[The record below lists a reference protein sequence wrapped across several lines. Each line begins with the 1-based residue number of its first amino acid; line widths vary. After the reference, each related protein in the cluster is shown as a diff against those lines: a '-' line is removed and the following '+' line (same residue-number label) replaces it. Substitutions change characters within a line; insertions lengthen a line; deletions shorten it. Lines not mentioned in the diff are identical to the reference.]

1 MLLTIATTWRPAT
14 DLGYLLVKNP
24 ARCQSFPLPFGQAH
38 VFYPEAGEDRCQAA
52 LLLDLDPVGLV
63 RRPRGANSGDGG
75 ALRQYVNDRP
85 YVASSFLSVALARVF
100 GSALKGNS
108 KDRPELA
115 DTPIPLEA
123 EVAVLPCRGGEPFL
137 RRLFEPL
144 GYAVE
149 ARRLPLDERFPEWGE
164 SPYYQVRLAATC
176 RLRDLLSHLYVL
188 LPVLDD
194 DKHYWVGQEEL
205 DKLLARGE
213 GWLSSHPE
221 REQIA
226 RRYLKHQRY
235 LAREALERLTA
246 EEDPPAGAGPD
257 DEQEEES
264 LERPISLNEQRLA
277 AVREALAGRPGR
289 GSVIDL
295 GCGEGKLL
303 RALLDEGECEP
314 HRRHGRLLP
323 RPGDR
328 PGSDSASSGASGAA
342 AGAPR
347 ALPGLPHL
355 PRRAPLR
362 VRRRLRRRGD
372 RAHRP
377 AAAAGLRA
385 CPLRVR
391 KARHGLSSPRRT
403 PITTAASSSLPAGLF
418 RHRDHRF
425 EWTRR
430 QFRDWAQAAAA
441 RCGYSVRFL
450 PIGEEDEDLGPP
462 TQMAVFSR

>member
-38 VFYPEAGEDRCQAA
+38 VFYPVAREDRCQAA
-52 LLLDLDPVGLV
+52 LMLDLDPVGLV
-63 RRPRGANSGDGG
+63 RGPRGANPGDGG
-75 ALRQYVNDRP
+75 VLRQYVNDRP

-100 GSALKGNS
+100 GSALKGS
-108 KDRPELA
+108 SRDRPELA
-115 DTPIPLEA
+115 ETPIPLEA
-123 EVAVLPCRGGEPFL
+123 GVAVLPCRGGEPFL

-144 GYAVE
+144 GYSVE
-149 ARRLPLDERFPEWGE
+149 ARRLPLDSHFPQWGE
-164 SPYYQVRLAATC
+164 SPYYHVRLAGTC

-226 RRYLKHQRY
+226 RRYLKHQRR
-235 LAREALERLTA
+235 LTREALDRLIA
-246 EEDPPAGAGPD
+246 EEDPDAGAEPEH
-257 DEQEEES
+257 EQEEES
-264 LERPISLNEQRLA
+264 LERPLSLNDQRLG
-277 AVREALAGRPGR
+277 AVREAIREAGA

-303 RALLDEGECEP
+303 KALLDDGDC
-314 HRRHGRLLP
+314 GRI
-323 RPGDR
+323 
-328 PGSDSASSGASGAA
+328 
-342 AGAPR
+342 AGMDVSHR
-347 ALPGLPHL
+347 ALEIAGERLGLERL
-355 PRRAPLR
+355 PAQQRQRLELFQGSLTYRDERLSGYDAACAVEVVEHIDPPRLPAFER
-362 VRRRLRRRGD
+362 VLFEF
-372 RAHRP
+372 
-377 AAAAGLRA
+377 AG
-385 CPLRVR
+385 PSTVIVT
-391 KARHGLSSPRRT
+391 T
-403 PITTAASSSLPAGLF
+403 PNAEYNSRFEFLPAGSF

-425 EWTRR
+425 EWTRP
-430 QFRDWAQAAAA
+430 QFRDWAEAAAG
-441 RCGYSVRFL
+441 RFGYTVRFL
-450 PIGEEDEDLGPP
+450 PVGERNPDLGSP

>member
-38 VFYPEAGEDRCQAA
+38 VFYPVAREDRCQAA

-63 RRPRGANSGDGG
+63 RRPRGANPGDGG

-108 KDRPELA
+108 RDRPELA
-115 DTPIPLEA
+115 ETPIPLEA
-123 EVAVLPCRGGEPFL
+123 EVAVLPCRGDEPFL

-144 GYAVE
+144 GYSVD

-164 SPYYQVRLAATC
+164 SPYYHVWLAGTC

-226 RRYLKHQRY
+226 RRYLKHQRR
-235 LAREALERLTA
+235 LAREALDRLIS
-246 EEDPPAGAGPD
+246 EEDPDAGAEP
-257 DEQEEES
+257 EHEREEES
-264 LERPISLNEQRLA
+264 LERPLSLNEQRLA
-277 AVREALAGRPGR
+277 AVREALAEAGAR
-289 GSVIDL
+289 SVIDL

-303 RALLDEGECEP
+303 KSLLDDGDCGRIAGMDVSHRALEIAGERLGLERLPARQRQRLELFQGSLTYRDE
-314 HRRHGRLLP
+314 RLSGYDAACAVEVVEHIDPPRLP
-323 RPGDR
+323 
-328 PGSDSASSGASGAA
+328 AFE
-342 AGAPR
+342 
-347 ALPGLPHL
+347 
-355 PRRAPLR
+355 R
-362 VRRRLRRRGD
+362 VLFEF
-372 RAHRP
+372 AQP
-377 AAAAGLRA
+377 ST
-385 CPLRVR
+385 VIVT
-391 KARHGLSSPRRT
+391 T
-403 PITTAASSSLPAGLF
+403 PNAEYNSRFEFLPAGSF

-425 EWTRR
+425 EWTRP
-430 QFRDWAQAAAA
+430 QFRDWAEAAAG
-441 RCGYSVRFL
+441 RFEYSVRFL

>member
-14 DLGYLLVKNP
+14 DLGFLLVKNP

-38 VFYPEAGEDRCQAA
+38 VFYPVAREDRCQAA
-52 LLLDLDPVGLV
+52 LMLDLDPVGLV
-63 RRPRGANSGDGG
+63 RGPRGANPGDGG

-85 YVASSFLSVALARVF
+85 YVASSFLSVALARVL
-100 GSALKGNS
+100 GSALKGS
-108 KDRPELA
+108 SRDRPELA

-123 EVAVLPCRGGEPFL
+123 GVAVLPCRGGEPFL

-149 ARRLPLDERFPEWGE
+149 ARRLPLDGHFPQWGE
-164 SPYYQVRLAATC
+164 SPYYHVRLAGTC
-176 RLRDLLSHLYVL
+176 RLRELLSHLYVL

-226 RRYLKHQRY
+226 RRYLKHQRR
-235 LAREALERLTA
+235 LTREALDRLIA
-246 EEDPPAGAGPD
+246 EEDPDAGAEPEH
-257 DEQEEES
+257 EQEEES
-264 LERPISLNEQRLA
+264 LERPLSLNDQRLG
-277 AVREALAGRPGR
+277 AVREAIREAGA

-303 RALLDEGECEP
+303 KALLDDGDC
-314 HRRHGRLLP
+314 GRI
-323 RPGDR
+323 
-328 PGSDSASSGASGAA
+328 
-342 AGAPR
+342 AGMDVSHR
-347 ALPGLPHL
+347 ALEIAGERLGLERL
-355 PRRAPLR
+355 PARQRQRLELFQGSLTYRDERLSGYDAACAVEVVEHIDPPRLPAFER
-362 VRRRLRRRGD
+362 VLFEF
-372 RAHRP
+372 ARP
-377 AAAAGLRA
+377 ATVILT
-385 CPLRVR
+385 
-391 KARHGLSSPRRT
+391 T
-403 PITTAASSSLPAGLF
+403 PNAEYNSRFEFLPAGQF

-425 EWTRR
+425 EWTRP
-430 QFRDWAQAAAA
+430 QFRDWAEAAAG
-441 RCGYSVRFL
+441 RFEYSVRFL
-450 PIGEEDEDLGPP
+450 PVGEEDPELGSP

>member
-38 VFYPEAGEDRCQAA
+38 VYYPVAEEDRCQAA

-63 RRPRGANSGDGG
+63 RRSRGAHSGDGG

-85 YVASSFLSVALARVF
+85 YVASSFLSVAIARVF
-100 GSALKGNS
+100 GSALKGS
-108 KDRPELA
+108 SRDRPELA
-115 DTPIPLEA
+115 DTPLPLEA

-149 ARRLPLDERFPEWGE
+149 ARRLPLDEHFPEWGE
-164 SPYYQVRLAATC
+164 SPYYHVRLVATC

-235 LAREALERLTA
+235 LAREALDRLVA
-246 EEDPPAGAGPD
+246 EEDPDAGAEPER
-257 DEQEEES
+257 EQEEEG
-264 LERPISLNEQRLA
+264 LERPMSLNEQRLA
-277 AVREALAGRPGR
+277 AVRGALREAGAG
-289 GSVIDL
+289 SAIDL
-295 GCGEGKLL
+295 GCGDGKLL
-303 RALLDEGECEP
+303 KALLDEGECE
-314 HRRHGRLLP
+314 RI
-323 RPGDR
+323 
-328 PGSDSASSGASGAA
+328 
-342 AGAPR
+342 AGMDVSFR
-347 ALPGLPHL
+347 ALEIAGERLGLE
-355 PRRAPLR
+355 
-362 VRRRLRRRGD
+362 RL
-372 RAHRP
+372 P
-377 AAAAGLRA
+377 AAKRQRLELFQGSLTYRDDRLSGYDAACAVEVIEHIDPPRLPA
-385 CPLRVR
+385 FERVLFEF
-391 KARHGLSSPRRT
+391 ARPSTVIATT
-403 PITTAASSSLPAGLF
+403 PNAEYNSRFESLPAGRF

-425 EWTRR
+425 EWTRQ
-430 QFRDWAQAAAA
+430 QFRDWAQSAAG
-441 RCGYSVRFL
+441 RFGYSVRFL
-450 PIGEEDEDLGPP
+450 PVGEEDEELGPP

>member
-14 DLGYLLVKNP
+14 DLGFLLVKNP

-38 VFYPEAGEDRCQAA
+38 VFYPVAREDRCQAA
-52 LLLDLDPVGLV
+52 LMLDLDPVGLV
-63 RRPRGANSGDGG
+63 RGPRGANPGDGG

-85 YVASSFLSVALARVF
+85 YVASSFLSVALARVL
-100 GSALKGNS
+100 GSALKGS
-108 KDRPELA
+108 SRDRPELA

-144 GYAVE
+144 GYSVE
-149 ARRLPLDERFPEWGE
+149 AGRLPLDERFPEWGE
-164 SPYYQVRLAATC
+164 SPYYHVRLAATC

-235 LAREALERLTA
+235 LAREALDRLIV
-246 EEDPPAGAGPD
+246 EEDPDAGAEPEHGAG
-257 DEQEEES
+257 EES
-264 LERPISLNEQRLA
+264 LERPLSLNDQRLA
-277 AVREALAGRPGR
+277 AVREVIREAGA

-303 RALLDEGECEP
+303 KALLDD
-314 HRRHGRLLP
+314 
-323 RPGDR
+323 GDCDR
-328 PGSDSASSGASGAA
+328 IAGMDVSS
-342 AGAPR
+342 R
-347 ALPGLPHL
+347 ALGVAGERLGLE
-355 PRRAPLR
+355 R
-362 VRRRLRRRGD
+362 
-372 RAHRP
+372 
-377 AAAAGLRA
+377 
-385 CPLRVR
+385 
-391 KARHGLSSPRRT
+391 
-403 PITTAASSSLPAGLF
+403 LPAGQRQRLKLFQGSLTYRDDRLSGYDAACAVEVVEHIDPPRLPAFERVLLEFARPATAVVTTPNAEYNSRFEFLPAGSF

-425 EWTRR
+425 EWTRP
-430 QFRDWAQAAAA
+430 QFRDWAEAAAG
-441 RCGYSVRFL
+441 RFGYTVRFL
-450 PIGEEDEDLGPP
+450 PVGEEDPELGSP

>member
-38 VFYPEAGEDRCQAA
+38 VFYPVAREDRCEAA

-63 RRPRGANSGDGG
+63 RGPRGANPGDGG
-75 ALRQYVNDRP
+75 ALKQYVNDRP
-85 YVASSFLSVALARVF
+85 YVASSFLSVAIARVF
-100 GSALKGNS
+100 GSALKGSS

-115 DTPIPLEA
+115 DTPLPFEA

-144 GYAVE
+144 GYSLE
-149 ARRLPLDERFPEWGE
+149 ARRLPLDSNFPEWGE
-164 SPYYQVRLAATC
+164 SPYYRVRLAGTC

-226 RRYLKHQRY
+226 RRYLKHQRH
-235 LAREALERLTA
+235 LAREALARLVA
-246 EEDPPAGAGPD
+246 EEDPDADAQPAH
-257 DEQEEES
+257 EQEEEG
-264 LERPISLNEQRLA
+264 LERALSLNDQRLA
-277 AVREALAGRPGR
+277 AVRGALREAGAR
-289 GSVIDL
+289 SVIDL

-303 RALLDEGECEP
+303 KALLDDGEC
-314 HRRHGRLLP
+314 
-323 RPGDR
+323 DR
-328 PGSDSASSGASGAA
+328 I
-342 AGAPR
+342 AGMDVSHR
-347 ALPGLPHL
+347 ALGIAGERLGLERL
-355 PRRAPLR
+355 PARQRQRLELFQGSLTYRDERLSGYDAACAVEVIEHIDPPRLPAFER
-362 VRRRLRRRGD
+362 VLFEF
-372 RAHRP
+372 ARP
-377 AAAAGLRA
+377 ATVIAT
-385 CPLRVR
+385 
-391 KARHGLSSPRRT
+391 T
-403 PITTAASSSLPAGLF
+403 PNADYNSRFESLPAGRF

-430 QFRDWAQAAAA
+430 QFRDWAHAAAG
-441 RCGYSVRFL
+441 RFGYTVRFL
-450 PIGEEDEDLGPP
+450 PVGEEDPELGPP

>member
-1 MLLTIATTWRPAT
+1 MLLTIATTFRPAT

-38 VFYPEAGEDRCQAA
+38 VFYPVASQDRCEAA

-63 RRPRGANSGDGG
+63 RGPRGANPGDGG
-75 ALRQYVNDRP
+75 ALKQYVNDRP
-85 YVASSFLSVALARVF
+85 YVASSFLSVAIARVF
-100 GSALKGNS
+100 GSALKGSS

-123 EVAVLPCRGGEPFL
+123 EIAVLPCRGGEPFL

-149 ARRLPLDERFPEWGE
+149 ARRLPLDGHFPEWGE
-164 SPYYQVRLAATC
+164 SPYYRVRLVGTC

-213 GWLSSHPE
+213 GWLPTHPE
-221 REQIA
+221 REQIT

-235 LAREALERLTA
+235 LAKEALARLVA
-246 EEDPPAGAGPD
+246 GEDPGVEAEAEH
-257 DEQEEES
+257 EQEEEG
-264 LERPISLNEQRLA
+264 LERPLSLNDQRLA
-277 AVREALAGRPGR
+277 AVRRALREAGAR
-289 GSVIDL
+289 SVIDL

-303 RALLDEGECEP
+303 KALLDEGECA
-314 HRRHGRLLP
+314 RIAGM
-323 RPGDR
+323 DV
-328 PGSDSASSGASGAA
+328 SS
-342 AGAPR
+342 R
-347 ALPGLPHL
+347 ALGIAGERLGLERL
-355 PRRAPLR
+355 PARQRQRLELFQGSLTYRDERLSGYEAACAIEVIEHIDPPRLPAFER
-362 VRRRLRRRGD
+362 VLFEF
-372 RAHRP
+372 ARP
-377 AAAAGLRA
+377 ATVIAT
-385 CPLRVR
+385 
-391 KARHGLSSPRRT
+391 T
-403 PITTAASSSLPAGLF
+403 PNADYNSCFEFLPAGRF

-425 EWTRR
+425 EWTRQ
-430 QFRDWAQAAAA
+430 QFRNWAQAAAG
-441 RCGYSVRFL
+441 RFGYSVRFL
-450 PIGEEDEDLGPP
+450 PVGEEDPELGPP

>member
-38 VFYPEAGEDRCQAA
+38 VFYPVAREDRCQAA
-52 LLLDLDPVGLV
+52 LMLDLDPVGLV
-63 RRPRGANSGDGG
+63 RGPRGANPGDGG

-85 YVASSFLSVALARVF
+85 YVASSFLSVALARVL

-108 KDRPELA
+108 RDRPELA

-149 ARRLPLDERFPEWGE
+149 ARRLPLDGHFPEWGE
-164 SPYYQVRLAATC
+164 SPYYHVRLAATC

-235 LAREALERLTA
+235 LAREALDRLIV
-246 EEDPPAGAGPD
+246 EEDPDGGAEAEH
-257 DEQEEES
+257 EQEEES
-264 LERPISLNEQRLA
+264 LERPLSLNDQRLA
-277 AVREALAGRPGR
+277 AVRQAIREAGA

-303 RALLDEGECEP
+303 KALLDEGEC
-314 HRRHGRLLP
+314 GRI
-323 RPGDR
+323 
-328 PGSDSASSGASGAA
+328 
-342 AGAPR
+342 AGMDVSHR
-347 ALPGLPHL
+347 ALGIAGERLGLKRL
-355 PRRAPLR
+355 PARQRQRLELFQGSLTYRDDRLSGYDAACAVEVVEHIDPPRLPAFER
-362 VRRRLRRRGD
+362 VLFEF
-372 RAHRP
+372 
-377 AAAAGLRA
+377 AG
-385 CPLRVR
+385 PSTVIVT
-391 KARHGLSSPRRT
+391 T
-403 PITTAASSSLPAGLF
+403 PNAEYNSRFEFLPAGQF

-425 EWTRR
+425 EWTRQ
-430 QFRDWAQAAAA
+430 QFRDWAEAAAG
-441 RCGYSVRFL
+441 RFGYTVRFL
-450 PIGEEDEDLGPP
+450 PVGEEDPELGSP